1 MSKTVRTW
9 GVVVVIAGLA
19 PGCSQTNPQPAS
31 TSAANANSPDS
42 AFLLAEKPADAQGV
56 ALARRHE
63 GGEEEIAVEGR
74 IGGSAE
80 PFVEGIAAFTIV
92 DAAVPHCS
100 AEEGCPTPWDYCCE
114 TDQLKENTALVK
126 IVGADGKPVSKDAR
140 QLLGIKE
147 LSQVVV
153 RGKAKHDEEGNLTV
167 LAEKVFV
174 VKN

>member
-1 MSKTVRTW
+1 MSKAVRTW
-9 GVVVVIAGLA
+9 GVLVVIAGLA
-19 PGCSQTNPQPAS
+19 PGCSQTNSQPPS
-31 TSAANANSPDS
+31 TKAANANAPDS
-42 AFLLAEKPADAQGV
+42 AFLLSEKPADAQSV
-56 ALARRHE
+56 ALARKQE

-126 IVGADGKPVSKDAR
+126 VVGADGKPVSKDAR
-140 QLLGIKE
+140 KLLGVKE

-153 RGKAKHDEEGNLTV
+153 HGKAKRDEAGNLTV
-167 LAEKVFV
+167 LADKVFI